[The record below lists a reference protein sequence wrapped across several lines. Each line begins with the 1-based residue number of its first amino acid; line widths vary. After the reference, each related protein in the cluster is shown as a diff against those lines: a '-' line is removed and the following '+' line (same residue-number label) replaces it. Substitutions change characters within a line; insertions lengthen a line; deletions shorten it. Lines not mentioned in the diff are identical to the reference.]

1 MLPSLKLAP
10 SPPHTPIGPEVAPL
24 MGLAQYSDSFRKEHI
39 TGELLLECDEDLLQ
53 HELGISSRLH
63 RVRLLRFIS
72 GQSSTQTLLEG
83 Q

>member
-1 MLPSLKLAP
+1 
-10 SPPHTPIGPEVAPL
+10 
-24 MGLAQYSDSFRKEHI
+24 MGLAQYSDSFRLEQI
-39 TGELLLECDEDLLQ
+39 NGELLMECDEALLER
-53 HELGISSRLH
+53 ELGIKSRLH